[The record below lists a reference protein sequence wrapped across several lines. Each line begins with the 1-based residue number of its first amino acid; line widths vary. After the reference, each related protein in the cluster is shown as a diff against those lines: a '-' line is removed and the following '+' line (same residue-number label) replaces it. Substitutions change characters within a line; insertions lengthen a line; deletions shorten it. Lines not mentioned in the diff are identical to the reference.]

1 MGFHPWLVVGLAA
14 FDLMLVVVA
23 YFQLRGYP
31 PMDRRSLSVTGAGL
45 AGFVFHAF
53 LFFDGAFL
61 VLQLAAN
68 SGIFAICWIH
78 HLGRLTKHEPKVV
91 G

>member
-14 FDLMLVVVA
+14 FDLMLVVAA

-53 LFFDGAFL
+53 LFFDGASWSCNSRPS
-61 VLQLAAN
+61 LA
-68 SGIFAICWIH
+68 SSRF
-78 HLGRLTKHEPKVV
+78 V
-91 G
+91 GSTISAG